1 MVSVVRRLPPVADK
15 VHSSDDLTNGEETN
29 NLGGSDTGQSDLLG
43 AGVADT
49 GQDVGGRAARWA
61 AGGSEKV
68 LVVGLEGGHVAIR
81 CQRVIFCF
89 RLKTLGSW

>member
-1 MVSVVRRLPPVADK
+1 MISPTVKKPITSAAVTPARAI
-15 VHSSDDLTNGEETN
+15 S
-29 NLGGSDTGQSDLLG
+29 LGLALRTR
-43 AGVADT
+43 